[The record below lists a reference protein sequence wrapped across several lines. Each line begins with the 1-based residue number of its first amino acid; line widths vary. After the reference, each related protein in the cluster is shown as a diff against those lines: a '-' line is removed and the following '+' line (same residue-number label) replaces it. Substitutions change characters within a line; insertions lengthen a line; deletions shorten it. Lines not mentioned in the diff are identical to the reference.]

1 MIPNSN
7 PNVDLNPI
15 ARPAR
20 TAGAAWRRGT
30 TAVRAALLGLAACA
44 TVVAHAADDLDAAFA
59 AALART
65 EPKVL
70 AWRRDFHQNP
80 ELSNREFRTSRIVA
94 EHLRSL
100 GLTVQTGVAHTG
112 VVALIKG
119 ALPGPTIALRADMDA
134 LPVTEQVD
142 LPFRSRATATYR
154 GEPVGVMHACGHDAH
169 TAMLMGIAEALVAVQ
184 ARLPG
189 SVVLL
194 FQPAEEGA
202 PEGEEGGARLML
214 KEGVFERYRP
224 EAAFGLHV
232 TSLMHTG
239 QIGYRGGPMLAA
251 SDAFRIV
258 VKGRGTHGARPWGG
272 IDPIVVAAQMIG
284 ALQTIVSRQVDIT
297 ANPVV
302 ITVGA
307 IKGGIRNNIVPDEV
321 EMIGTLRSFDLQQ
334 RADVLTRMQRTI
346 DGIAAAS
353 GATASFDIEPGSTP
367 VVVNDLALT
376 RPSVAALQR
385 LAGDNAVKSVPLIT
399 GAEDFGFF
407 AQRVPSFFFYLGI
420 TPADR
425 NLLTAAS
432 NHSAQFF
439 VDEAALPLGARA
451 LAGVALDYLE
461 ARAGAAAAPM
471 EPTPR

>member
-1 MIPNSN
+1 MSPVACFS
-7 PNVDLNPI
+7 VAFALCAI
-15 ARPAR
+15 AYATTVPPA
-20 TAGAAWRRGT
+20 AAPVAAAAPAPR
-30 TAVRAALLGLAACA
+30 AVG
-44 TVVAHAADDLDAAFA
+44 LDAAFA

-80 ELSNREFRTSRIVA
+80 ELSNREFRTAKIVA
-94 EHLRSL
+94 EHLRGL

-112 VVALIKG
+112 VVAVIKG

-134 LPVTEQVD
+134 LPVTEQGE

-169 TAMLMGIAEALVAVQ
+169 TAMLMGVAEALVAVKAQ
-184 ARLPG
+184 LPG

-202 PEGEEGGARLML
+202 PDGEEGGASLML
-214 KEGVFERYRP
+214 KEGVFERHKP

-232 TSLMHTG
+232 TALMHTG

-258 VKGRGTHGARPWGG
+258 VKGQGTHGARPWGG
-272 IDPIVVAAQMIG
+272 IDPIVVAAQIVG
-284 ALQTIVSRQVDIT
+284 ALQTIVSRQLDIT
-297 ANPVV
+297 ANPLV

-307 IKGGIRNNIVPDEV
+307 IKGGIRSNIVPDEV
-321 EMIGTLRSFDLQQ
+321 EMIGTIRTFDMAQ
-334 RADVLTRMQRTI
+334 RADVVARLRRTI
-346 DGIAAAS
+346 EGIAAAS
-353 GATASFDIEPGSTP
+353 GATASFDIDPGSTP

-376 RPSVAALQR
+376 PPSVAALQR
-385 LAGDNAVKSVPLIT
+385 LAGQGAVKAVPLIT
-399 GAEDFGFF
+399 GAEDFGFY
-407 AQRVPSFFFYLGI
+407 AQRVPSFFFYVGI
-420 TPADR
+420 TPPER
-425 NLLTAAS
+425 NLLTTPS

-439 VDEAALPLGARA
+439 VDESALPLGARA
-451 LAGVALDYLE
+451 LGGVALDYLQAKGRASAATP
-461 ARAGAAAAPM
+461 AR
-471 EPTPR
+471 